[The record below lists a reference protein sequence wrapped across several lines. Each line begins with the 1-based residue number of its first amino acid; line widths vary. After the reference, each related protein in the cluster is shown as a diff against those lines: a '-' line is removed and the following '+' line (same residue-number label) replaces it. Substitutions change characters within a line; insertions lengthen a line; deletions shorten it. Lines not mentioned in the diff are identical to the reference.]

1 MFPRCH
7 IVSFEEAAN
16 AEFRA
21 GHADDD
27 DAIGDERRT
36 RHRVAVLDRCRFG
49 RFHLPD
55 HLAGLGIH
63 RNDLVVQKQP
73 DDHPVVDRD
82 AAIHDAA
89 THDSQGLGRIL
100 VRGAPQLL
108 AGQRVDCRRHV
119 MGRRVDDAVLDDRE
133 RLRAAAVVD
142 RIRPLRHQ
150 LPDIV
155 LVDARQQAVALAA
168 VAHPINEHVARG
180 LLVVL

>member
-55 HLAGLGIH
+55 HLAGLGVE
-63 RNDLVVQKQP
+63 RDDVRVGGRGDQLVLK
-73 DDHPVVDRD
+73 DR
-82 AAIHDAA
+82 
-89 THDSQGLGRIL
+89 
-100 VRGAPQLL
+100 
-108 AGQRVDCRRHV
+108 
-119 MGRRVDDAVLDDRE
+119 
-133 RLRAAAVVD
+133 
-142 RIRPLRHQ
+142 
-150 LPDIV
+150 
-155 LVDARQQAVALAA
+155 
-168 VAHPINEHVARG
+168 HVARRQIAALG
-180 LLVVL
+180 HDPCRQVALVFPDQIPGRRIERLDFV